1 MRRSFG
7 SCPRPPEC
15 CTLRFATDASVIL
28 RLVHYPAVSLRL
40 ARFPTK
46 MADEDVWLPTVV
58 TLFNI
63 AANLIAFYKYEE
75 RLVRI
80 NTAKIAL
87 GNVLASWQSL
97 EDGDQIKHAKVNR
110 CVTDT
115 ENIIE
120 ALEIG
125 GLESMMQQQGQN
137 GDKDK
142 NH

>member
-1 MRRSFG
+1 MLRS
-7 SCPRPPEC
+7 
-15 CTLRFATDASVIL
+15 
-28 RLVHYPAVSLRL
+28 
-40 ARFPTK
+40 PTK
-46 MADEDVWLPTVV
+46 TIDEDVWLPTVV

-137 GDKDK
+137 GDKDQK
-142 NH
+142 R

>member
-1 MRRSFG
+1 M
-7 SCPRPPEC
+7 C
-15 CTLRFATDASVIL
+15 CTPCLATNAPAIL
-28 RLVHYPAVSLRL
+28 RVLFITPPFHGRL
-40 ARFPTK
+40 SRSPTK
-46 MADEDVWLPTVV
+46 MIDEDVWLPTVV

-137 GDKDK
+137 GDKDQK
-142 NH
+142 R